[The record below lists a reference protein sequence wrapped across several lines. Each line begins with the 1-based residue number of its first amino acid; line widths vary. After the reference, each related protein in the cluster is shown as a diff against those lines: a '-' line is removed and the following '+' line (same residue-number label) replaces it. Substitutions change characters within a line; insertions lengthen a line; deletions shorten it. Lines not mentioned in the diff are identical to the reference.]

1 VARAKLTDLLAGV
14 EDDRVVADRLAALL
28 GLAESVPGIQ
38 QTFWAL
44 RKLIENLAAREPLV
58 VVFDDIHWREP
69 TFLDLIEH
77 LVDWIQRYPVLL
89 VCLARP
95 EILEVRPGWMSGKRN
110 ASVIALEPLSDGEIE
125 KLIANLVD
133 QAQLADAA
141 RTRIGQMA
149 EGNPLFVEETLRML
163 VDNGLLRLADGQW
176 MAAGDL
182 SRISIPST
190 IHALLAARLDRLEA
204 EERAVAERA
213 SVVGREF
220 WWSAV
225 STLCPEELQPRVS
238 GHLQSLTP
246 KELVQPAASNLVGED
261 AFRFTHI
268 VIRDVAY
275 QGIPKAL
282 RAELH
287 ERLADWI
294 EAWTS
299 DRTGEYEE
307 ILGYHLEQA
316 RQSLLGVGLRT
327 AKTEALGR
335 RAAAH
340 LGTAGRR
347 AIARDDWPAGVN
359 LLSRAVS
366 LLPERAPD
374 RL

>member
-246 KELVQPAASNLVGED
+246 KELVQPG
-261 AFRFTHI
+261 RFESCRRGRVPVHPY
-268 VIRDVAY
+268 RDPRRCLPRHP
-275 QGIPKAL
+275 QGPP
-282 RAELH
+282 
-287 ERLADWI
+287 
-294 EAWTS
+294 
-299 DRTGEYEE
+299 G
-307 ILGYHLEQA
+307 
-316 RQSLLGVGLRT
+316 
-327 AKTEALGR
+327 
-335 RAAAH
+335 
-340 LGTAGRR
+340 
-347 AIARDDWPAGVN
+347 
-359 LLSRAVS
+359 
-366 LLPERAPD
+366 RAP
-374 RL
+374 